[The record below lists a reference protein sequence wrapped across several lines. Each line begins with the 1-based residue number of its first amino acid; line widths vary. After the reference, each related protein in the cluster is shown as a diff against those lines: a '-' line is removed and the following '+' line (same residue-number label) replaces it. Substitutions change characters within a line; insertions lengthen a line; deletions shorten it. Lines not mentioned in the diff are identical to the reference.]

1 MLGCGRTSATRPAP
15 GMKIVKM
22 KQGCAAPHPAQEI
35 RRLPEPRKLTDPRG
49 DRHVGWYAHGMSSSC
64 RGPGLSSSNYD
75 VTPDGQRFLI
85 IDEAEESTIRSHR
98 IMVVLGWADE
108 LERRSSRA

>member
-1 MLGCGRTSATRPAP
+1 
-15 GMKIVKM
+15 
-22 KQGCAAPHPAQEI
+22 
-35 RRLPEPRKLTDPRG
+35 
-49 DRHVGWYAHGMSSSC
+49 
-64 RGPGLSSSNYD
+64 